1 MLFIETSFFTK
12 QIKELLTDDEYRTLQ
27 EELIIQPDK
36 GDLIRHGGGIRKIRH
51 GQQSKGKSGGIRAIY
66 YWIDSEN
73 TIFFLL
79 AYPKSSQD
87 NLTDQQTAILRKLVK
102 EEL

>member
-1 MLFIETSFFTK
+1 MLFIETSFFTR
-12 QIKELLTDDEYRTLQ
+12 QIKELLTDEEYRLLQ

-36 GDLIRHGGGIRKIRH
+36 GDLIKHGGGIRKVRY
-51 GQQSKGKSGGIRAIY
+51 GQQAKGKSGGIRAIY
-66 YWIDSEN
+66 YWVDNEN
-73 TIFFLL
+73 RIYFLL

-87 NLTDQQTAILRKLVK
+87 NLTDQQIARLRKLVK